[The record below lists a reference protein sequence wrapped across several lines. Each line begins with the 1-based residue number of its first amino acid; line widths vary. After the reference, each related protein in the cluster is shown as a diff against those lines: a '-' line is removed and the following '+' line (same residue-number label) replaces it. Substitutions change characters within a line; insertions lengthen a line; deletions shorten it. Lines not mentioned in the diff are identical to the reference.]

1 MNKINWNFK
10 RHFSVELQKKKN
22 DAERQAYIQASPT
35 IFHLQLSLYFPVR
48 LQRAPSSSLSGCV
61 FHTLFNIKGLDCFRK
76 KNSSN
81 ACIFPHRHLKV
92 CVSAQTHRSSFVL
105 CARECLCVCAF
116 APRSLVPTSQR
127 AHLAPVRPPPCA
139 ASARFVGTLQPQQ
152 LLSRFHRLSFFFFQH
167 HVPHGENIAHT
178 SRLSHCSPT
187 SRPSVSPRR

>member
-81 ACIFPHRHLKV
+81 ACIFPSPASQGLCVSTNAQELVCSARERVFVCLCVRSSVAGADQPKGPSGSCEAAAVRCLGPVRGHATASAAAVPLPPFVFFLLPTPRTSRRKHRAYLPTLPLLSHQQAE
-92 CVSAQTHRSSFVL
+92 CVSA
-105 CARECLCVCAF
+105 
-116 APRSLVPTSQR
+116 
-127 AHLAPVRPPPCA
+127 
-139 ASARFVGTLQPQQ
+139 
-152 LLSRFHRLSFFFFQH
+152 
-167 HVPHGENIAHT
+167 
-178 SRLSHCSPT
+178 
-187 SRPSVSPRR
+187 